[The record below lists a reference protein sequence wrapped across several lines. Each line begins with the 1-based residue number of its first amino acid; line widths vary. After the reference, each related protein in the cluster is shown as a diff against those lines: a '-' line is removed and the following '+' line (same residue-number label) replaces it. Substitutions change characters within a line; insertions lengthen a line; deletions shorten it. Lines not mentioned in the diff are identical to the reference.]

1 MRRPEQRQLVS
12 KLKDV
17 KLPESVHYFS
27 GGPENTCRVH
37 YQNLPVAAFVRWPN
51 NKPCLAVNA
60 FLLDQGHRWTGESVV
75 TEANKLVELVRYCA
89 HGRAD
94 RKPCEFGD
102 LSDNDVARLIH
113 KLCTE
118 AYVNDSSERVR
129 NNNTVRAIMQSCFRF
144 LNWFQDTLYMNP
156 FPLIGDRNSGAAIV
170 ITQKKNPHN
179 NRNYFDHR
187 YLPPTNTQDPK
198 LPISNTMI
206 ENIEAVIEELYDAES
221 YSGPAKRRFSGDDAL
236 FDAYRAYIT
245 ARRDFKLFMMERTGL
260 RPDELSGMSLKDNL
274 ASTLGRN
281 PYLVL
286 PTLKRRR
293 LNPLLRN
300 FPINNDFALRVRGYL
315 RVRRSWL
322 EVCQKRDPGLFDHDA
337 MFLSTEP
344 GKYGQAVANTA
355 LLKDF
360 ENLCRRAGYAGAQ
373 ACLSMFRHRF
383 ITLEVRLH
391 LKELGKGKTELNKQD
406 YRMVLEKV
414 REKTGHKSIESLWH
428 YIDLAYEMDG
438 AWEPV
443 VHAQQQMQGA
453 DQLRYEL
460 RQLQREWKHKDAS
473 GMTVDQVVDLVV
485 GRIGEIINKGAG
497 SGLVKRDKF

>member
-1 MRRPEQRQLVS
+1 MRRPDQRQLVS
-12 KLKDV
+12 KLKDID
-17 KLPESVHYFS
+17 LPESVHYLGS
-27 GGPENTCRVH
+27 DVGITCRVY
-37 YQNLPVAAFVRWPN
+37 YQKLPVAAFVRWPN
-51 NKPCLAVNA
+51 NKPCLAINSY
-60 FLLDQGHRWTGESVV
+60 LLDQAHRWTGDSIL

-94 RKPCEFGD
+94 RKPFDFGD
-102 LSDNDVARLIH
+102 LTDSDVARLIH
-113 KLCTE
+113 KLCTDT
-118 AYVNDSSERVR
+118 YVDDPSVRVR

-144 LNWFQDTLYMNP
+144 LTWFQDTLYMKP
-156 FPLIGDRNSGAAIV
+156 FPLIGDRETGAAII
-170 ITQKKNPHN
+170 ITLKRNHHS

-206 ENIEAVIEELYDAES
+206 ESIEAVIEELYEAES
-221 YSGPAKRRFSGDDAL
+221 YPEPAVRRFAGDTVL

-260 RPDELSGMSLKDNL
+260 RPDELAGMSLKANQ
-274 ASTLGRN
+274 ASTLGHQ
-281 PYLVL
+281 PYLVI

-293 LNPLLRN
+293 LHPPPRN
-300 FPINNDFALRVRGYL
+300 FPINNDFALRVRGYI
-315 RVRRSWL
+315 RARREWL
-322 EVCQKRDPGLFDHDA
+322 EVCQKRYENLADHDS

-360 ENLCRRAGYAGAQ
+360 DSLCRRAGYARTQ

-391 LKELGKGKTELNKQD
+391 LKELGKGKTALNKQD

-428 YIDLAYEMDG
+428 YIDFAYAMDG
-438 AWEPV
+438 AWEPI
-443 VHAQQQMQGA
+443 VHAQEQMQGA
-453 DQLRYEL
+453 DQLRYDL
-460 RQLQREWKHKDAS
+460 RQLKREWKFKDAS
-473 GMTVDQVVDLVV
+473 AMTVDQVVDLVV
-485 GRIGEIINKGAG
+485 DRIGKIINKGAE
-497 SGLVKRDKF
+497 SGLLKRDK

>member
-17 KLPESVHYFS
+17 KLPESVHYLS
-27 GGPENTCRVH
+27 GGPETTCRVH
-37 YQNLPVAAFVRWPN
+37 FQNLPVAAFVRWPN
-51 NKPCLAVNA
+51 NRPCLAINA
-60 FLLDQGHRWTGESVV
+60 FLLDQAHRWTGDSVV

-94 RKPCEFGD
+94 RKPCDFGD
-102 LSDNDVARLIH
+102 LSDSDMARFIH

-118 AYVNDSSERVR
+118 AYMNDSSERVR

-156 FPLIGDRNSGAAIV
+156 FPLISDRNTGAAIV
-170 ITQKKNPHN
+170 VEIKKNPHN
-179 NRNYFDHR
+179 NRNFFDHR

-198 LPISNTMI
+198 LPISNIMI
-206 ENIEAVIEELYDAES
+206 ENIEAVIEELYDADS
-221 YSGPAKRRFSGDDAL
+221 YPEPAMRRFAGDDVL
-236 FDAYRAYIT
+236 FYEYRAYIT
-245 ARRDFKLFMMERTGL
+245 ARRDFMMLMMERTGL
-260 RPDELSGMSLKDNL
+260 RPSELALMSLNDN
-274 ASTLGRN
+274 AVSTALQQ
-281 PYLVL
+281 PHLVL

-293 LNPLLRN
+293 LDPPLRN
-300 FPINNDFALRVRGYL
+300 FPVNNDFALRVRGYI
-315 RVRRSWL
+315 RARCAWL
-322 EVCQKRDPGLFDHDA
+322 EVCQERDPELSDHDA

-344 GKYGQAVANTA
+344 GKCGQAVANTA
-355 LLKDF
+355 LEKDF
-360 ENLCRRAGYAGAQ
+360 ENLCRRAGYSSTQ

-443 VHAQQQMQGA
+443 KQAQEQMQGA

-473 GMTVDQVVDLVV
+473 DMTVDQVVDLVV
-485 GRIGEIINKGAG
+485 GRIGEIINKGDG
-497 SGLVKRDKF
+497 SGLVKFNN